1 MIKALLLTLATFIH
15 LALAA
20 QVDSLMECAD
30 KAKHDT
36 TRLRN
41 IVLASEVCEI
51 SDIPIYADQAI
62 ELAEY
67 LESKPDLDQD
77 KILLYKATAYNNLG
91 FLHHARS
98 QFDAAL
104 AMYDKSKQI
113 FENIADTI
121 GISRSYNNIAMVRK
135 DRGDIK
141 IALEMLM
148 KSTQLCE
155 GRNDEKLLHIN
166 YSNIATIYTHLAQVD
181 SALHYIYKS
190 LKIQERIGD
199 KFGMGY
205 SYNTLS
211 SLYHTQRDYKSA
223 LEASKKAMA
232 IREEIKDY
240 EGLASSYNNIGFIHD
255 MNDNDSLA
263 LVYYM
268 KGLEIR
274 ETHGLSSGTSDI
286 YSNLSSYY
294 LDRGDTLTGLKY
306 LQDAIKIRED
316 VGDIEGISNTYIKY
330 ARVLHARK
338 QADLSLK
345 YARKAY
351 KIAMNTGYVEDI
363 MNASQIL
370 AKVYY
375 RLGKADSAY
384 LLHVQHLNYRDS
396 LTNDENQ
403 REIVRQEIDYDYAK
417 KRLADSVEHAK
428 TLEIQKL
435 ENKHREEK
443 LDKVQKLNAAMIV
456 GLVLLLGVI
465 LFAIR
470 AYRNKKNFAL
480 SLAHQKEIVEEKN
493 REVTAS
499 INYAKRIQT
508 AILPPES
515 LMEKHFKDY
524 FLIYKPKDIVAGDFY
539 WMEVLPGSP
548 PLEELEE
555 VGNTI
560 LFAVADCTGHG
571 VPGAMVSV
579 ICANALNKGVI
590 EENITNP
597 AELLDRT
604 REHVLE
610 SFRRSNE
617 DIKDGMDIALCSL
630 TFAQREKQSVSDSLD
645 SIQMDAQVRSASADA
660 TGDTQTV
667 SDHSV
672 LLNYAGANNPL
683 WIVSKK
689 PQIDVNGAMLDP
701 ILSQND
707 SNLFEIKA
715 DKQPI
720 GLYGKEQAF
729 SNHRMELN
737 EGDQLYLFSD
747 GFADQFGG
755 KGEKA
760 KKFKASNFKRLI
772 LETSN
777 MSAKDQGQSLE
788 LALNEWMGDYE
799 QLDDICVIGV
809 RI

>member
-1 MIKALLLTLATFIH
+1 MKLVTVILASFIH
-15 LALAA
+15 LSLIA
-20 QVDSLMECAD
+20 QVDSLMKCAD
-30 KAKHDT
+30 NANHDT

-41 IVLASEVCEI
+41 IILASEVCEI

-67 LESKPDLDQD
+67 LEGEPGLDQD
-77 KILLYKATAYNNLG
+77 KIQLYKATAYNNLG

-104 AMYDKSKQI
+104 SMYEKSKII
-113 FENIADTI
+113 FEEIADTI

-148 KSTQLCE
+148 ISTQLCE
-155 GRNDEKLLHIN
+155 GRNDEQLLHIN

-223 LEASKKAMA
+223 MEASNKAMA

-274 ETHGLSSGTSDI
+274 ETYGLSSGTSDI
-286 YSNLSSYY
+286 YSNLSSFY
-294 LDRGDTLTGLKY
+294 LDRGDTLKGLEY
-306 LQDAIKIRED
+306 LQEAIKIREEI
-316 VGDIEGISNTYIKY
+316 GDIEGVSNTYIKY
-330 ARVLHARK
+330 ARVLHARR
-338 QADLSLK
+338 QNDLSLK

-363 MNASQIL
+363 MNASHIL

-375 RLGKADSAY
+375 RIGKTDSAY
-384 LLHVQHLNYRDS
+384 ILHVQHLNYRDS

-403 REIVRQEIDYDYAK
+403 REIFRQEIDYDYAK
-417 KRLADSVEHAK
+417 KRLADSVQHAK

-435 ENKHREEK
+435 ESKHREEE
-443 LDKVQKLNAAMIV
+443 LDKVQKLNAAMVV
-456 GLVLLLGVI
+456 GLILLMGVI
-465 LFAIR
+465 VFAIR
-470 AYRNKKNFAL
+470 AYRNKKNFAQ
-480 SLAHQKEIVEEKN
+480 SLATQKEIVEEKN

-508 AILPPES
+508 AILPPDD
-515 LMEKHFKDY
+515 LMEKHLRDY

-539 WMEVLPGSP
+539 W
-548 PLEELEE
+548 LEPYQNGAQNESG
-555 VGNTI
+555 V

-617 DIKDGMDIALCSL
+617 DIKDGMDINLCSL
-630 TFAQREKQSVSDSLD
+630 SSN
-645 SIQMDAQVRSASADA
+645 I
-660 TGDTQTV
+660 
-667 SDHSV
+667 
-672 LLNYAGANNPL
+672 LNYAGANNPL

-689 PQIDVNGAMLDP
+689 PHIDVDGAMLDP

-720 GLYGKEQAF
+720 GLFGKEQAF
-729 SNHRMELN
+729 SNHKIELN

-747 GFADQFGG
+747 GYADQFGG

-772 LETSN
+772 LETSEL
-777 MSAKDQGQSLE
+777 SAKEQGNSLE
-788 LALNEWMGDYE
+788 LALNDWMGEYE
-799 QLDDICVIGV
+799 QLDDVCVIGLRV
-809 RI
+809 

>member
-1 MIKALLLTLATFIH
+1 MIKALFLTLATFIH
-15 LALAA
+15 LATAA

-98 QFDAAL
+98 QFEAAL
-104 AMYDKSKQI
+104 AMYEKSKII
-113 FENIADTI
+113 FEEIADTI

-155 GRNDEKLLHIN
+155 GRNDEQLLHIN

-223 LEASKKAMA
+223 LEASSKAMA

-286 YSNLSSYY
+286 YSNLSSFY
-294 LDRGDTLTGLKY
+294 LDRGDTLKGLKY

-338 QADLSLK
+338 QEDLSLK

-363 MNASQIL
+363 MNASHIL

-375 RLGKADSAY
+375 RLGKTDSAY

-396 LTNDENQ
+396 LTNEENQ

-417 KRLADSVEHAK
+417 KRLADSVQHAK

-443 LDKVQKLNAAMIV
+443 LDKVQKLNAAMVV
-456 GLVLLLGVI
+456 GLILLLGVI
-465 LFAIR
+465 AFAIR
-470 AYRNKKNFAL
+470 AYRNKKNYAHNL
-480 SLAHQKEIVEEKN
+480 SVQKEIVEEKN

-508 AILPPES
+508 AILPPDD
-515 LMEKHFKDY
+515 LLKKHLKDY
-524 FLIYKPKDIVAGDFY
+524 FLLYKPKDIVAGDFY
-539 WMEVLPGSP
+539 WMEPYQS
-548 PLEELEE
+548 EEQN
-555 VGNTI
+555 VSGV

-630 TFAQREKQSVSDSLD
+630 TCAQREKQSVSGSSTSGDLD
-645 SIQMDAQVRSASADA
+645 ARAR
-660 TGDTQTV
+660 TV

-683 WIVSKK
+683 WIVSNK
-689 PQIDVNGAMLDP
+689 PQIDVDGAMLDP

-729 SNHRMELN
+729 SNHRIELN

-747 GFADQFGG
+747 GYADQFGG

-772 LETSN
+772 LETSKK
-777 MSAKDQGQSLE
+777 SAKEQGKSLE
-788 LALNEWMGDYE
+788 NALNEWMGEYE
-799 QLDDICVIGV
+799 QLDDVCVIGI